1 MSAWPVRWLNV
12 GTSALVGAL
21 LTSCAVGPDFLHPA
35 APDVSRYTKEPLA
48 PRTSSSDAPTGQPQ
62 HFVEGRDLP
71 QEWWRLFRSPALN
84 ALVERALRNNPS
96 LQSAIATLRAG
107 KEAVYAQQGKFFPL
121 VQANF
126 NPTRSLTATSISP
139 VLSSA
144 ANPFD
149 LYTAQVQVSYTFDV
163 WGLNRRT
170 VESLQA
176 LADNQRFQVEAA
188 YLTLASSVALAAINE
203 ASLRG
208 QIAAAQ
214 EIIAINKKMLTILR
228 KQLETGYANRNDVA
242 LQEAALAQVEA
253 LLPPLQK
260 ALQQNRDLLSALT
273 GVYTSQEPRETF
285 KLADLQLPID
295 LPVSVPSQ
303 LIEQRPDVRA
313 AQEQLR
319 SASALIGVAVANML
333 PNFTITGNAGYTN
346 TTLAG
351 LINPANLFWTIAGN
365 ATQTVFDGGTLL
377 HTLRGAQATYDAAAW
392 SYRSTVVGAVQNV
405 ADSLRA
411 IQNDA
416 DALKAARDFERA
428 SKISLDLAQQQM
440 QTGYANILIL
450 LTAQQTYLQALQQVV
465 QARAAR
471 LSDTAALYQALG
483 GGWWNRVEP
492 PTEQVLDVGT
502 GQAATLVD
510 KHEGFFGEVGPLI
523 HGPAQAG
530 TPQ

>member
-1 MSAWPVRWLNV
+1 
-12 GTSALVGAL
+12 
-21 LTSCAVGPDFLHPA
+21 LTGCAVGPDFLHPA
-35 APDVSRYTKEPLA
+35 APDTSRYTKEPLA
-48 PRTSSSDAPTGQPQ
+48 PRTSSTDAPTGQSQ
-62 HFVEGRDLP
+62 HFVEGRDIP

-84 ALVERALRNNPS
+84 SLVERSLRNNPS
-96 LQSAIATLRAG
+96 LQSAIATLRAS
-107 KEAVYAQQGKFFPL
+107 KEAVYAQQGHYFPL

-126 NPTRSLTATSISP
+126 IPQRQQSAA
-139 VLSSA
+139 VLSEPLA
-144 ANPFD
+144 AGAPPTTFS
-149 LYTAQVQVSYTFDV
+149 LYTAQVLVSYTFDI

-176 LADNQRFQVEAA
+176 LADTQRFQVEAA
-188 YLTLASSVALAAINE
+188 YLTLASNVAVAAITE

-208 QIAAAQ
+208 QIEAAQ
-214 EIIAINKKMLTILR
+214 EIIAINKKMLGILQ

-253 LLPPLQK
+253 TLPPLRK
-260 ALQQNRDLLSALT
+260 ALQQNRDLLAALT
-273 GVYTSQEPRETF
+273 GAYAADQPRETF
-285 KLADLQLPID
+285 KLQDLVLPID

-303 LIEQRPDVRA
+303 MIQQRPDVRA
-313 AQEQLR
+313 AQETLHAA
-319 SASALIGVAVANML
+319 SASIGIATANFL
-333 PNFTITGNAGYTN
+333 PTFTISGNPGFTN

-351 LINPANLFWTIAGN
+351 LLNPANGFWVITGN
-365 ATQTVFDGGTLL
+365 ATQTLFDGGILL
-377 HTLRGAQATYDAAAW
+377 HDLRGARATYEAAAW
-392 SYRSTVVGAVQNV
+392 SYQSTVVSAVQNV

-411 IQNDA
+411 LQNDA
-416 DALKAARDFERA
+416 DSLKAARDFERA
-428 SKISLDLAQQQM
+428 AKISLDLAQQQM

-492 PTEQVLDVGT
+492 PTEKVLDVGT

-510 KHEGFFGEVGPLI
+510 KHPGFFGEIGPLI
-523 HGPAQAG
+523 HGPILGA
-530 TPQ
+530 PQ